1 MKDPF
6 ATLRRAGRAVVQP
19 IADRIPS
26 TDRTTPSREEDVDAV
41 RADLANPVEVDGPDA
56 AAAVVATTAPA
67 TSSEAAAARPATL
80 VRAPMAGEVI
90 PLSQVEDPAFA
101 AAMVGPGVA
110 IRPSGT
116 QVLSPVDGT
125 VMLVF
130 PTKHAIGV
138 RSDTGVEL
146 LIHVGIDTVQLKGAG
161 FETLVAKGDIVE
173 VGTPLMRFDPAVIE
187 AAGYPLT
194 TPVIVTNAK
203 KVGQPVVVAAD
214 TVREGHDLFTVP

>member
-1 MKDPF
+1 MRSADWSGSRVDCSPSVLPGPTGPPILGT
-6 ATLRRAGRAVVQP
+6 AGSCGSRRSRQVTPDRVGEGVTARAVVREHVHRGGGGREQDHVSGLGP
-19 IADRIPS
+19 GRRGGDDEIHRPS
-26 TDRTTPSREEDVDAV
+26 V
-41 RADLANPVEVDGPDA
+41 RARHL
-56 AAAVVATTAPA
+56 
-67 TSSEAAAARPATL
+67 L
-80 VRAPMAGEVI
+80 H
-90 PLSQVEDPAFA
+90 
-101 AAMVGPGVA
+101 GPGVA

-116 QVLSPVDGT
+116 QVVSPVDGT